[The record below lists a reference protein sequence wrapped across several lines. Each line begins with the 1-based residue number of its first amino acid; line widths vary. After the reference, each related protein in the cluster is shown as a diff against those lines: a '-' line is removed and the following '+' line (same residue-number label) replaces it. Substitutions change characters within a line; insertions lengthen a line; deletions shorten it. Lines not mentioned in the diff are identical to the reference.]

1 MKTTLDVLPL
11 ILGLRGQKVILSAD
25 LADIYGV
32 EPRVLNQA
40 VKRNGQ
46 RFPADFAFALTK
58 DEFDALKAGGMVMA
72 DGRAALR
79 SQIVTLKRGA
89 HAKHPPMAFTEH
101 GAILRRLA
109 EIDKTLLE
117 HDQAL
122 GLVWRQIQP
131 LLQPPPDPP
140 KRRIGFNPDDSP

>member
-79 SQIVTLKRGA
+79 SQIVTLKRGG

-101 GAILRRLA
+101 
-109 EIDKTLLE
+109 
-117 HDQAL
+117 
-122 GLVWRQIQP
+122 
-131 LLQPPPDPP
+131 
-140 KRRIGFNPDDSP
+140 DSP